1 MPGALQIV
9 LSYVDTTT
17 AQEAKRIG
25 NLFPAAG
32 RAVECPVAPVKFVD
46 ARTPPNVC
54 DVCVHWEIPQAVWF
68 PWAKTNILV
77 VNEAV
82 WNYEAWKGYLS
93 QFEVLVFSSEEAKA
107 KCLPEGSIGPLRESI
122 VVPFEVSR
130 KEETLQFL
138 GSVLL
143 ECRQGADVAPPL
155 PRHMPPL
162 LKVDD
167 CPPISIITLVYNRP
181 KFIENACVNL
191 LSTEYPHDKIEWV
204 VIDDSDPEQSP
215 SNRVVSFQEKFKGKV
230 VYIPLPKK
238 MSIGAKRNLGVE
250 RASHDILLMMD
261 DDDHYP
267 TTSFRRRVAYL
278 LKSRRMYDCAV
289 CTTIAM
295 YDLTTGISAVNC
307 PPYTLSLGERCS
319 EATLTFTRR
328 FWEARKFEDT
338 AMAEGNT
345 FLKGRESSVA
355 EMPPQQIIVAL
366 THKNNTSRRTVP
378 EGNPGCAWGFP
389 RQLIEFL
396 HGLVGI
402 KVEAA

>member
-9 LSYVDTTT
+9 LSYGETKTL
-17 AQEAKRIG
+17 QEARRLIAQ
-25 NLFPAAG
+25 FPAAG
-32 RAVECPVAPVKFVD
+32 RSIGCPVAPVKVVD
-46 ARTPPNVC
+46 ARAPPNVC
-54 DVCVHWEIPQAVWF
+54 DVCIHWGIPQAVWF
-68 PWAKTNILV
+68 PWARSNILV
-77 VNEAV
+77 VEESTWSGDN
-82 WNYEAWKGYLS
+82 WKGYFQ
-93 QFEVLVFSSEEAKA
+93 QFDAIVFSTEELKV
-107 KCLPEGSIGPLRESI
+107 KLQPEGVQGF
-122 VVPFEVSR
+122 VVPFDAEK
-130 KEETLQFL
+130 KEDTVAAL
-138 GSVLL
+138 GDVLV
-143 ECRQGADVAPPL
+143 ECRQGIERSHPL

-162 LKVDD
+162 LNVAD
-167 CPPISIITLVYNRP
+167 CPTISIITLVYNRP
-181 KFIENACVNL
+181 KFIENACLNL
-191 LSTEYPHDKIEWV
+191 LSTDYPHEKIEWIV
-204 VIDDSDPEQSP
+204 VDDSDADQSP
-215 SNRVVSFQEKFKGKV
+215 SNRVVGFQEKFKGKV
-230 VYIPLPKK
+230 VYVPLKNK

-278 LKSRRMYDCAV
+278 LKGRRMYECAV

-307 PPYTLSLGERCS
+307 PPYNLTLGARSS
-319 EATLTFTRR
+319 EATLSFTRK

-338 AMAEGNT
+338 GMAEGEG
-345 FLKGRESSVA
+345 FLNGREGDVV

-366 THKNNTSRRTVP
+366 THKTNTSRRTVP